1 MLIRDR
7 SEGESPDQECPKDI
21 PRLSGL
27 TDEQPL
33 PVPQPFTDFLLG
45 SPRVKAADPARGLE
59 ALQLLLIPGPLPFA
73 VLEALHEGREVAARG
88 DGVGQPGPRLRDGGD
103 DRELP
108 RVALRGRSDRAQPA
122 SPGPRAQRSPAA

>member
-45 SPRVKAADPARGLE
+45 SPRVKAADPARGLYSKSSS
-59 ALQLLLIPGPLPFA
+59 
-73 VLEALHEGREVAARG
+73 VATRR
-88 DGVGQPGPRLRDGGD
+88 QPSRLTR
-103 DRELP
+103 
-108 RVALRGRSDRAQPA
+108 
-122 SPGPRAQRSPAA
+122 